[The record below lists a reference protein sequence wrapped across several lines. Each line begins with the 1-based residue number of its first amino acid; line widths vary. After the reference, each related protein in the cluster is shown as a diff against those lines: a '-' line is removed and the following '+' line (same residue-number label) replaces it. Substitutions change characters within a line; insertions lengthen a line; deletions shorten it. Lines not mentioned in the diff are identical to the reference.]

1 MKTMNKSISW
11 IKKLALTGTIL
22 LGTLATSESAFGQQL
37 NRFQTGINFNVRGPY
52 GSATLNPYQEM
63 MMKAM
68 RQQQYNLNNFGT
80 SIQLEAAQIYAQR
93 MQYLSII
100 HAQQAQRRAQE
111 YYKAAQQLREEYK
124 PTPYQYKPVS
134 FPRRSFQFGS
144 SYNMRSSSTS
154 GLRGS
159 NWQ

>member
-37 NRFQTGINFNVRGPY
+37 NRFQTGINFSVRGPY

-68 RQQQYNLNNFGT
+68 QQQQYNLNNFGT
-80 SIQLEAAQIYAQR
+80 SIQLEAAR
-93 MQYLSII
+93 DLKPLRLWRVDL
-100 HAQQAQRRAQE
+100 HRPAQRRAQE

-124 PTPYQYKPVS
+124 PTPYQYKPIS

-144 SYNMRSSSTS
+144 NYNMRSSSTS